1 MSSQN
6 YIVFSEFDQS
16 EIEKIQDN
24 QWVDNLLQ
32 SESDSDYEEESTDSS
47 KGQQQSDSATILEIW
62 KKAAEKQQRKQM
74 KMDHFNKERTR
85 ILFLQ
90 KDDPLLIKAPWIQ
103 MTPVTNKNTTS

>member
-24 QWVDNLLQ
+24 QWVDNLL
-32 SESDSDYEEESTDSS
+32 SESDSDYEKESIESS
-47 KGQQQSDSATILEIW
+47 KEKQQSDSATILEIW

-74 KMDHFNKERTR
+74 KMDHFNRERTR
-85 ILFLQ
+85 VLFLQ
-90 KDDPLLIKAPWIQ
+90 KDDPLLIKTPWIQ
-103 MTPVTNKNTTS
+103 MTPVTNKSTTS